1 MPSALNIPT
10 QQRLSTRY
18 FDIYIVL
25 LFGDY
30 ICNEKDFKTVRF
42 HCLIKYINWEVVSI
56 AIIILNIFII
66 DCFLHFD
73 FDVFKSIQYRD
84 DINK

>member
-1 MPSALNIPT
+1 M
-10 QQRLSTRY
+10 
-18 FDIYIVL
+18 
-25 LFGDY
+25 
-30 ICNEKDFKTVRF
+30 DFKTNHC

-56 AIIILNIFII
+56 AIIILNSFII
-66 DCFLHFD
+66 DCYLHFD